1 MGHVY
6 FIRHKKFSPVKIGH
20 TKDYDVMKR
29 VNSFNTSSP
38 FGIEFLGSIK
48 SYNPELIEK
57 EIHNELKEFRLNGE
71 WFDIDVDYVSI
82 IIGRY
87 PNKKFNEKRRIS
99 QDIPYKFDYEKYDLD
114 ELKIFRQFFY
124 KFYLNQK
131 FDYELIEK
139 CVMEAINKEVQIKSA
154 KNLFSKWKGITTLKN
169 RQR

>member
-6 FIRHKKFSPVKIGH
+6 FVRHKRFSPVKIGH
-20 TKDYDVMKR
+20 TKDNDVMNR

-38 FGIEFLGSIK
+38 FGIELIGSIK

-57 EIHNELKEFRLNGE
+57 EIHKDLKDLWLNGE
-71 WFDIDVDYVSI
+71 WFDIDADYVSI

-87 PNKKFNEKRRIS
+87 PNEFYNKKRRIS
-99 QDIPYKFDYEKYDLD
+99 YDIPYTFDFEKYELD

-131 FDYELIEK
+131 FDFELIKK
-139 CVMEAINKEVQIKSA
+139 CVMEAINKDVKMYSA
-154 KNLFSKWKGITTLKN
+154 KKLFKKWKQITT
-169 RQR
+169 

>member
-6 FIRHKKFSPVKIGH
+6 FIRHKNFSPVKIGH
-20 TKDYDVMKR
+20 TKDNDVMNR

-38 FGIEFLGSIK
+38 YGIEFLGSIE
-48 SYNPELIEK
+48 SFHPELIEK
-57 EIHNELKEFRLNGE
+57 EIHNELKHLRLNGE

-87 PNKKFNEKRRIS
+87 PNDFYNKKRRIS
-99 QDIPYKFDYEKYDLD
+99 YDIPYKFDFEKFKLD

-131 FDYELIEK
+131 FDFGLIKK
-139 CVMEAINKEVQIKSA
+139 CVMEAINKEVKMKSA
-154 KNLFSKWKGITTLKN
+154 EKLFKNWKEITT
-169 RQR
+169 